1 MLDLVKLAP
10 AECPR
15 CKSGRTWLQPKTAEI
30 HEASATLYH
39 CCGDGQK
46 LTARVIA
53 STEADAVEKW
63 NGGSFDWVT
72 W

>member
-1 MLDLVKLAP
+1 MLAEVKEAP

-15 CKSGRTWLQPKTAEI
+15 CKSGRTWLQPKTSEI
-30 HEASATLYH
+30 HKASAILYH

-46 LTARVIA
+46 LTARIVE
-53 STEADAVEKW
+53 STEDAAISTW
-63 NGGSFDWVT
+63 NGGTFDWVA